1 MSEILLP
8 TPLVFIKLGRL
19 PTIRYAPVFDE
30 NPIPLENRIRERQLY
45 TIFLLMVVLFFVW
58 IYVIHEAHNMI
69 FRRYETESVVYWID
83 FLNRV
88 SLEQGTSKQ
97 FWYFDQEQLD

>member
-1 MSEILLP
+1 
-8 TPLVFIKLGRL
+8 
-19 PTIRYAPVFDE
+19 
-30 NPIPLENRIRERQLY
+30 
-45 TIFLLMVVLFFVW
+45 
-58 IYVIHEAHNMI
+58 MI